1 MNGRKA
7 PVSSHNDGIA
17 DRFARHG
24 VDGAAEIIEHL
35 LLESEQPIDRAQ
47 IRRVVW
53 EAIDAY
59 PGEPLETWWRWLG
72 EAGANLGL
80 KCRVIDCTLDE
91 MRELVAHG
99 VRIVL
104 FVPEGQYWRA
114 VTGMRRRRYRLAEAG
129 SKRPSR
135 WGNRADLRRL
145 AGNPAPN
152 ARLRC
157 VSVEPSMAYVEAVSS
172 HAEELTPLS
181 RLLALLRPEKSD
193 LLILLVFA
201 VVAGLLTLATPVA
214 VESLVSTVAFGRL
227 LQPIFVLT
235 LLLLAFLLFS
245 AAIRVLQTYVVE
257 IIQCRFFARVASDLA
272 FRIPRIR
279 LESVD
284 GQYMPELVNRFFDV
298 VTVQKTTAKLLLDGL
313 YLVLSTVV
321 GMVVLAFYHPW
332 LLAFDAV
339 LLAMLAAIVFV
350 MGRGAVATSIK
361 ESKLKYQTAAW
372 LEDLARCAVTFKYDG
387 GAEFALERTD
397 QLAYQYLS
405 ARKKHF
411 QILMRQII
419 FALSVQ
425 ALASAA
431 LLGIGGWLV
440 MIGQLTL
447 GQLVAAELIVAII
460 VGSFAKLGYYLEIY
474 YDLLAAVDKLGVL
487 FDLPVEQQEGV
498 LHTFPTQPAGLTI
511 HDVDY
516 QHPDGNI
523 DLEKIRME
531 IRPGEKIALQG
542 PGPETRTLFDLIYGL
557 RTPAHGHVSLD
568 GIDPRDLRPDFLR
581 RRVALVRGCEV
592 FHSTISENVHL
603 ARPEV
608 TVNAVRDALELVGL
622 LDDVLQ
628 LPNGIETELDSAGS
642 PLTENQLRRLV
653 LARAAVGRPGLMML
667 DGILDPFA
675 DDEAEELMRMLGDKR
690 MCWSLLL
697 VTNRA
702 SLVSQCDRTVEIP
715 HGRVFPQEVMEMSI
729 EGGDES

>member
-1 MNGRKA
+1 MTIEERELPSRDEQRGDRSGR
-7 PVSSHNDGIA
+7 HDI
-17 DRFARHG
+17 D
-24 VDGAAEIIEHL
+24 DAAEIIEQL
-35 LLESEQPIDRAQ
+35 LLDSERSIDRAQ

-53 EAIDAY
+53 EAVDAY
-59 PGEPLETWWRWLG
+59 PGNPKENWWKWVC

-80 KCRVIDCTLDE
+80 KCRVVDCIPDE
-91 MRELVAHG
+91 MCVLASHN
-99 VRIVL
+99 VRLIL
-104 FVPEGQYWRA
+104 FVDDSRPWRA
-114 VTGMRRRRYRLAEAG
+114 VTGMRRRKYRLAEAG
-129 SKRPSR
+129 SRKSSR
-135 WGNRADLRRL
+135 WGNKSDLL
-145 AGNPAPN
+145 GLVGNPLPSSH
-152 ARLRC
+152 LRC
-157 VSVEPSMAYVEAVSS
+157 VSVEPSMSYAEAVSS
-172 HAEELTPLS
+172 RGEEMTPLS

-214 VESLVSTVAFGRL
+214 VDSLVSTVAFGRL

-272 FRIPRIR
+272 YRLPRVRI
-279 LESVD
+279 ESVE
-284 GQYMPELVNRFFDV
+284 GRFLPELVNRFFDV
-298 VTVQKTTAKLLLDGL
+298 VTVQKASAKLLLDGL

-339 LLAMLAAIVFV
+339 LLVMLAVIVLV

-411 QILMRQII
+411 QILMRQVI

-440 MIGQLTL
+440 MTGQLTL
-447 GQLVAAELIVAII
+447 GQLVAAELIVAIV
-460 VGSFAKLGYYLEIY
+460 VGSFAKLGNYMEIY

-487 FDLPVEQQEGV
+487 FDLPIESQEGV
-498 LHTFPTQPAGLTI
+498 LHTFPAQPAGLRI

-516 QHPDGNI
+516 SPVDGNVA
-523 DLEKIRME
+523 LEKIRLE
-531 IRPGEKIALQG
+531 IRPGEKVAVLG
-542 PGPETRTLFDLIYGL
+542 SGLETHTLLDLIFSL
-557 RTPAHGHVSLD
+557 RTPAHGHLSLD

-581 RRVALVRGCEV
+581 RRVVLVRGCEV
-592 FHSTISENVHL
+592 FHGTISENVHL
-603 ARPEV
+603 ARPEF
-608 TVNAVRDALELVGL
+608 TVNSVRDALELVGL
-622 LDDVLQ
+622 LDHVLQ
-628 LPNGIETELDSAGS
+628 LPNGIETELDSGGN
-642 PLTENQLRRLV
+642 PLTEVQLKRLM
-653 LARAAVGRPGLMML
+653 LARAVVGRPGLLMI
-667 DGILDPFA
+667 DGILDAFP
-675 DDEAEELMRMLGDKR
+675 DNEAEELLRMLGDKR
-690 MCWSLLL
+690 MPWTLLL

-702 SLVSQCDRTVEIP
+702 ALVDLCDRTIEIRDGQISP
-715 HGRVFPQEVMEMSI
+715 SGMTEVSAES
-729 EGGDES
+729 GDQL